1 MIAECPLSV
10 RQSMARAGVVFR
22 LALVFASVTVLWG
35 CRKVTPVVPQY
46 FVQIDVLI
54 PLHPA
59 YSQIV
64 FQDKTTTAIT
74 ASAETFAMPQ
84 PIATKPLPERFD
96 VGVLVPPSMARE
108 REQRI
113 ASDARRYLALL
124 EGSLARRNE
133 EIFEREQ
140 RVGRK
145 QAAIEIEVERLK
157 REQILREQYERERT
171 ALERQRQPL
180 EVRGVVL
187 RRQERVWVG
196 MMRSDAALQLNQ
208 VKNRIA
214 AFDKQLEDTD
224 IRKIPALIAKG
235 MSDFKKDREA
245 DLMRRLENRK
255 KRLEEET
262 ANRIAREQLRL
273 DNELESIPEL
283 HEAVLSAS
291 APADKPLPPLE
302 TSSTVPFTA
311 AKPNLR
317 AALSQA
323 QTQQNMSRIK
333 WIAVLRADTEKAV
346 LQIAVRDGWKLVQQG
361 TPNASN
367 YTAQAADALKSQWKR
382 E

>member
-1 MIAECPLSV
+1 
-10 RQSMARAGVVFR
+10 MARAGVVFR

-35 CRKVTPVVPQY
+35 CRKVTPVVPQH